1 MNRVAVVAP
10 LRYGAY
16 QDAKELIE
24 SGPPFDPTETPLV
37 CHEVFLSDTEV
48 VFVFEGPDVGD
59 AVAQLAVDP
68 SVRRAAGEW
77 ADLLAGKPR
86 IADESYR
93 WSRAER
99 DVQAGLAALV

>member
-10 LRYGAY
+10 LKYGAY
-16 QDAKELIE
+16 QDAKQLIE

-48 VFVFEGPDVGD
+48 VFVFEGPDVGE
-59 AVAQLAVDP
+59 AVAQLAADP
-68 SVRRAAGEW
+68 SVWRAAGAW

-93 WSRAER
+93 WSR
-99 DVQAGLAALV
+99 DD

>member
-16 QDAKELIE
+16 QDAKQLIE
-24 SGPPFDPTETPLV
+24 SGPPFDPTQTPLV
-37 CHEVFLSDTEV
+37 CHEVFLSDAEV

-59 AVAQLAVDP
+59 AVAQLAADP
-68 SVRRAAGEW
+68 SVWRAAGAW

-86 IADESYR
+86 IADQSYG
-93 WSRAER
+93 WSRAE
-99 DVQAGLAALV
+99 